1 MEESLGE
8 ADEESWFLY
17 HGTRGVFM
25 THGTKLYPAPIL
37 AEQLSSLHRE
47 GKRIVFTNGCF
58 DLLHP
63 GHIHTLTEA
72 KALGD
77 VLVVAINSD
86 ASVKRL
92 KGERRPI
99 LNQEERAVLLSAL
112 SVVDYVTTFAE
123 DTPLEVIRLL
133 LPDVLVKGGD
143 WGADAIVGRD
153 VVEANGGKVVL
164 VPYQAGFSTTD
175 LIERVIAAYTN
186 P

>member
-1 MEESLGE
+1 MKE
-8 ADEESWFLY
+8 AGSFIWKTWDIC
-17 HGTRGVFM
+17 M
-25 THGTKLYPAPIL
+25 MHGTKFFPAPIL
-37 AEQLSSLHRE
+37 AEQLSTLRGE

-63 GHIHTLTEA
+63 GHIHTLTQA

-77 VLVVAINSD
+77 VLIVAINSD

-99 LNQEERAVLLSAL
+99 LNQDERAVMLSAL
-112 SVVDYVTTFAE
+112 AVVDYVTIFAE

-133 LPDVLVKGGD
+133 LPEVLVKGGD
-143 WGADAIVGRD
+143 WGAAAVVGKD
-153 VVEANGGKVVL
+153 VVEANGGKVIL
-164 VPYQAGFSTTD
+164 IPYQTGFSTTD
-175 LIERVIAAYTN
+175 IIERVLAAYTK

>member
-1 MEESLGE
+1 MES
-8 ADEESWFLY
+8 
-17 HGTRGVFM
+17 
-25 THGTKLYPAPIL
+25 TKLFPAALL
-37 AEQLSSLHRE
+37 AERLASFRRE

-63 GHIHTLTEA
+63 GHIHTLTQA

-99 LNQEERAVLLSAL
+99 LNQEERAVMLSAL
-112 SVVDYVTTFAE
+112 AMVDYVTIFAE

-143 WGADAIVGRD
+143 WGADAVVGRE
-153 VVEANGGKVVL
+153 VVEADGGEVVL
-164 VPYQAGFSTTD
+164 IPYQAGFSTTD
-175 LIERVIAAYTN
+175 IIERIVTGQTK

>member
-1 MEESLGE
+1 MES
-8 ADEESWFLY
+8 
-17 HGTRGVFM
+17 
-25 THGTKLYPAPIL
+25 TKLFPAVLL
-37 AEQLSSLHRE
+37 AERLASLRRE

-63 GHIHTLTEA
+63 GHIYTLTQA
-72 KALGD
+72 QALGD

-99 LNQEERAVLLSAL
+99 LNQEERAVMLSAL
-112 SVVDYVTTFAE
+112 SAVDYVTIFAE

-143 WGADAIVGRD
+143 WGADAIVGRE
-153 VVEANGGKVVL
+153 VVEANGGKVIRI
-164 VPYQAGFSTTD
+164 PYQAGFSTTD
-175 LIERVIAAYTN
+175 IIERILAAYPN

>member
-1 MEESLGE
+1 MES
-8 ADEESWFLY
+8 
-17 HGTRGVFM
+17 
-25 THGTKLYPAPIL
+25 TKLFPAALLVERL
-37 AEQLSSLHRE
+37 ASLRDE

-63 GHIHTLTEA
+63 GHIHTLTQA

-99 LNQEERAVLLSAL
+99 LNQEERAVMLSAL
-112 SVVDYVTTFAE
+112 AMVDYVTIFAE
-123 DTPLEVIRLL
+123 NTPLEVIRLL

-143 WGADAIVGRD
+143 WGADAVVGRE
-153 VVEANGGKVVL
+153 VVEANGGEVVL
-164 VPYQAGFSTTD
+164 IPYQTGFSTTD
-175 LIERVIAAYTN
+175 IIERIAARHTK